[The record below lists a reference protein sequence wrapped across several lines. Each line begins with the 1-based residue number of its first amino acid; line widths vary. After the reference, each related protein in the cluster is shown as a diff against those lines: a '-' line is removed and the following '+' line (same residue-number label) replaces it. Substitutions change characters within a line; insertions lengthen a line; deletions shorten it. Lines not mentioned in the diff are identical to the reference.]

1 MAKALPESTKH
12 RLTLALKQWRQWT
25 TKVPLSHAPEI
36 NQHLDEGISNTSI
49 LVTTAQQSFVVR
61 LDGVDTRSHS
71 LNRQVEWKALLRASR
86 VDLAPSPVYLNPD
99 LGVLV
104 CEYLPLDENQR
115 QTESDVAGLL
125 TRIHSLPSIHQRI
138 DLPQRINQYLH
149 QLEARQPGV
158 SQTLSTLTQLTT
170 RALNQASQQDPELV
184 LCHND
189 LHSANR
195 LRCQGKLYALDWE
208 YSGMNHRWFDLA
220 VVCEC
225 DPKTTAPELLL
236 SAYLSRDASP
246 QERDLLLAFR
256 LFYRYLA
263 WLWYTVRSQQP
274 IHEAELTAI
283 KSALTPALEDLMQ
296 AHPD

>member
-1 MAKALPESTKH
+1 
-12 RLTLALKQWRQWT
+12 
-25 TKVPLSHAPEI
+25 
-36 NQHLDEGISNTSI
+36 
-49 LVTTAQQSFVVR
+49 
-61 LDGVDTRSHS
+61 
-71 LNRQVEWKALLRASR
+71 
-86 VDLAPSPVYLNPD
+86 
-99 LGVLV
+99 
-104 CEYLPLDENQR
+104 
-115 QTESDVAGLL
+115 
-125 TRIHSLPSIHQRI
+125 LPSIHQRI